1 MSATIPGQQRTTFV
15 LRCARE
21 TNNSGRTKKKN
32 GRRNASPKQDERNVT
47 NQNFAVIRSI
57 GPFYKRSMSVT
68 LPAEFAD
75 IGR

>member
-1 MSATIPGQQRTTFV
+1 VVSATIPGQQRTTFV

-21 TNNSGRTKKKN
+21 TNEFWPDQKRKK

-47 NQNFAVIRSI
+47 NQNFAVTRSI

-68 LPAEFAD
+68 LPA
-75 IGR
+75 